1 MIFVIIKKE
10 LKLLFASPL
19 AWVLMAFLQ
28 GIFAWIF
35 ISRINFFITVQNQ
48 LIATPNAPGLTEITI
63 SPIYGIASILLLM
76 SVPLLTMRLI
86 SEERR
91 NKTITFLLSAP
102 VSTTQIIL
110 GKFFSMIIFL
120 LIINFLIFSMS
131 FSLLPGGVVDYGL
144 VFSNFLGLFFLGAS
158 FTSIGLFVSCNT
170 NHPVVAAII
179 SLAIALGLWIINI
192 AAGDPESI
200 LNYFSLLAH
209 YEPFINGVISLK
221 NIIFFLL
228 LICTFIILSI
238 RRLEA
243 ERLQL

>member
-1 MIFVIIKKE
+1 MSSNVPISSANSLKFEVVQLINARDIKTKETILFSKEMENQIISLASQGAVALTNQRLVKE

-110 GKFFSMIIFL
+110 GKFFMF
-120 LIINFLIFSMS
+120 
-131 FSLLPGGVVDYGL
+131 
-144 VFSNFLGLFFLGAS
+144 
-158 FTSIGLFVSCNT
+158 
-170 NHPVVAAII
+170 
-179 SLAIALGLWIINI
+179 
-192 AAGDPESI
+192 
-200 LNYFSLLAH
+200 
-209 YEPFINGVISLK
+209 
-221 NIIFFLL
+221 
-228 LICTFIILSI
+228 
-238 RRLEA
+238 
-243 ERLQL
+243 